1 MLLIIYPLCSSLSI
15 SNGHACRDLNAL
27 FEELVRQSGSI
38 SEQEFWA
45 GRQHL
50 LRKQQGESGAQKQRA
65 GLGNAMLLAIR
76 PSADGKTNTVCI
88 VDRLTAHCTLISCL
102 CPAQLR

>member
-1 MLLIIYPLCSSLSI
+1 MSLMLCK
-15 SNGHACRDLNAL
+15 ACRDLNAL

-50 LRKQQGESGAQKQRA
+50 LRKQQGESAAQKQRA
-65 GLGNAMLLAIR
+65 GVGNAMLLAMR
-76 PSADGKTNTVCI
+76 PSADGKTNTVCRSASPQI
-88 VDRLTAHCTLISCL
+88 TQGPSFPVYHPALTAM
-102 CPAQLR
+102 R